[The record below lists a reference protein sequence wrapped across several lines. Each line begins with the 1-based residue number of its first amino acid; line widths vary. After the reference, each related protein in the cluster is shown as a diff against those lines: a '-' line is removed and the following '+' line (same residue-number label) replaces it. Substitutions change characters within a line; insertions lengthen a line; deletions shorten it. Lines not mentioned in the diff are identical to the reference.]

1 MISLA
6 RTFNSRTPFMA
17 LRAVRQFSTPTSV
30 EIRSK
35 LKDDLKTAMKTKDAL
50 KAKVIRAVMAEVL
63 NAEKANPDRFN
74 DSMIMPIIQKAVT
87 QRNDSA
93 TQYKTAGRED
103 LAVTEIQERDIL
115 EVYLPTQL
123 TEAEVDEKLKVALE
137 SLGDKANIGSIM
149 KEFYTKVEKAS
160 VKGDLVSAR
169 AKALLASR
177 S

>member
-1 MISLA
+1 MFSVA
-6 RTFNSRTPFMA
+6 RSFNARTPFLA
-17 LRAVRQFSTPTSV
+17 LRAVRQFSSPTSA
-30 EIRSK
+30 EIRAK

-93 TQYKTAGRED
+93 TQFSAAGRED
-103 LAVTEIQERDIL
+103 LAVTEIKEREIL
-115 EVYLPTQL
+115 EAYLPTQL

-160 VKGDLVSAR
+160 VKGDVVSAR